1 MTYLGTDFDWGGLVT
16 TVIDT
21 AGNVATAVIA
31 NDTATKTSKTVP
43 VVSTTATGAI
53 PAADDM
59 KKYLPYAL
67 GGAGLLV
74 LLFMASMMRR

>member
-1 MTYLGTDFDWGGLVT
+1 MTYLGSDFDWGGLVT

-43 VVSTTATGAI
+43 VVATAGAI
-53 PAADDM
+53 PAASDDL
-59 KKYLPYAL
+59 KKYMPFAL
-67 GGAGLLV
+67 GGAGILA
-74 LLFMASMMRR
+74 LLFVASIMRR